1 MRRLTYRLLSVV
13 VVGAVAAFAGT
24 APRHAPQAQSKLAAG
39 VLSQSNSKAGSAILS
54 AGNLAPG
61 DTSSGTVTITN
72 TGTLAGQFELDKSGL
87 SDVVG
92 PGGGALSGALDLQ
105 VQDLNDD
112 SEVYRGALDAMPTR
126 PLGAFQ
132 PGESHTYRFTVG
144 LPDRGDAVDNLFEG
158 ATATVQY
165 NWVAHADPAPDPV
178 PEPKVEV
185 VKPKGPAN
193 DLGPKVTVKVP
204 RRQRI
209 MRQRGI
215 YVRVRC
221 DRPCTVDIN
230 VRLKAGARVDT
241 PSWHVRRAL
250 PGKRTVRI
258 KVAIPPRELAHLRAL
273 LRRTPS
279 IRILLSTKA
288 KDRKRT

>member
-1 MRRLTYRLLSVV
+1 MLSVAV
-13 VVGAVAAFAGT
+13 VLAVGILAGT
-24 APRHAPQAQSKLAAG
+24 GGRHAPRAESKLAAG
-39 VLSQSNSKAGSAILS
+39 VLSQSNSKAGSAILN
-54 AGNLAPG
+54 ANNLAPG

-87 SDVVG
+87 SDVAG

-105 VQDLNDD
+105 VQDLNDN
-112 SEVYRGALDAMPTR
+112 SEVYQGALDAMPTR
-126 PLGAFQ
+126 PLGTFQ

-144 LPDRGDAVDNLFEG
+144 LPDRGGAVDNLFEG
-158 ATATVQY
+158 ATTSVQY
-165 NWVAHADPAPDPV
+165 NWVAHAEPAPDPV

-193 DLGPKVTVKVP
+193 DLKPAGPKVTVKVP

-209 MRQRGI
+209 MRQHGI

-221 DRPCTVDIN
+221 DRPCTVDIK

-258 KVAIPPRELAHLRAL
+258 KVTIPPRELAHLRAL

-288 KDRKRT
+288 KDRKRG